1 MVPATKRDDSR
12 NVTTRAHT
20 DYAQRPLLI
29 RMLIWLIEVTRI
41 TPNALTVGG
50 FIGVLIASALVVAEW
65 WWAAG
70 FAFIGSALVDS
81 LDGTLAR
88 YQGTSSRFGAF
99 LDSTLDRAADG
110 LILGAFAVVFAQRDE
125 PVMVGVVV
133 VAMIATF
140 LISYTRARAE
150 GLDIQGADTGL
161 MERPERLVLL
171 GPAIFMGGL
180 ETVPETVIVVL
191 AALSIMTVV
200 DRVAVVR
207 RALSDQ

>member
-1 MVPATKRDDSR
+1 MVLETKRDDSR

>member
-1 MVPATKRDDSR
+1 
-12 NVTTRAHT
+12 
-20 DYAQRPLLI
+20 
-29 RMLIWLIEVTRI
+29 
-41 TPNALTVGG
+41 
-50 FIGVLIASALVVAEW
+50 
-65 WWAAG
+65 
-70 FAFIGSALVDS
+70 
-81 LDGTLAR
+81 
-88 YQGTSSRFGAF
+88 
-99 LDSTLDRAADG
+99 
-110 LILGAFAVVFAQRDE
+110 VFAQRDE

>member
-1 MVPATKRDDSR
+1 MVLETKRDDSR

-29 RMLIWLIEVTRI
+29 RMLIWIIEVTRI